1 MKYSEQFFGSS
12 ELVLRLPSI
21 MAFVIYNTF
30 GLLLLYRYC
39 PKILLP
45 CYLLLLL
52 NPYLLD
58 FFALARGYALSIA
71 FITMSVYYISI
82 YFSSKKPKHLILFN
96 IGAFLA
102 VMSNFSTLNYYAAAL
117 FTYNIILFI
126 SIKNDPLNKENT
138 YSFYQ
143 LNKINLVSVLLSG
156 MVLYEPLRRISKM
169 SLIDFGGKNGFLADT
184 VSSVIYDL
192 FYEMDIPDF
201 YLTLIKAFV
210 LILFIGTLIIIIRK
224 ILRKDGRF
232 FKTNIPLVFMN
243 LVLVCMV
250 GITNLQHIILGNDF
264 NTHRFALFFYPMFI
278 INFVFLLIYIFNT
291 GNKKTASLIVYFSV
305 CVLMLNL
312 YINHSFIYYKDW
324 KWDQDTKFVIHKM
337 KDEHERFPDKNIRLG
352 VNWLLEPGTNFYRYI
367 WDTKWLAPSH
377 RRGINSRDDYFL
389 VFKND
394 KEFEALSAKPILFSN
409 EQTGLVLVKN
419 SD

>member
-12 ELVLRLPSI
+12 ELTLRLPSI

-30 GLLLLYRYC
+30 GILLLYRYC

-58 FFALARGYALSIA
+58 FFALARGYGLSIA
-71 FITMSVYYISI
+71 FITMSVYYMSV

-117 FTYNIILFI
+117 LTYNIIVFI
-126 SIKNDPLNKENT
+126 SIKVDPLNKDNT
-138 YSFYQ
+138 YNFYQ
-143 LNKINLVSVLLSG
+143 LNKVNLASVLLSG

-169 SLIDFGGKNGFLADT
+169 SLLDFGGKNGFLADT
-184 VSSVIYDL
+184 VSSIVYDL
-192 FYEMDIPDF
+192 FYEMYISDF

-210 LILFIGTLIIIIRK
+210 LLLFIGTLIIIIRK
-224 ILRKDGRF
+224 VLRKDGRF

-312 YINHSFIYYKDW
+312 CINHSFIYYKDW
-324 KWDQDTKFVIHKM
+324 KWDQDTKFVIQKL
-337 KDEHERFPDKNIRLG
+337 KDEHEYFPDKKIRLG

-377 RRGINSRDDYFL
+377 RRGINSHDDYFL
-389 VFKND
+389 LFKND
-394 KEFEALSAKPILFSN
+394 KEFEALSAKPILFLN